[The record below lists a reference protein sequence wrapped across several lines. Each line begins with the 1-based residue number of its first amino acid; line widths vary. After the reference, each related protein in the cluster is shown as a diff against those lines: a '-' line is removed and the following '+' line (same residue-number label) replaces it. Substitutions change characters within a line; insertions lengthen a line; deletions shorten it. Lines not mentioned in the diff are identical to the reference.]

1 MFSSLKY
8 CVGTVESQL
17 MDQTSTSRGS
27 KDNGSSMLG
36 NQFDCKSSSK
46 ESLLVCTASNQK
58 GLKRKNS
65 SDNNP
70 ENSKQTKSEKFWD
83 FSITT
88 DIIVMEGSPC
98 TLLSPVPEMEQY
110 RSILVKDMRSEY
122 QNLCKSNEGIDAP
135 SESFNRWLLER
146 KVNDKGCDPML
157 PTVCREGV
165 SPAMYREIMY
175 DIPLRLTKIKSS
187 SDARKQL
194 FCYAEAARRMVETR
208 NAPAESRKI
217 VKWHIEETLSWLRKE
232 QNAVLLDYLNRLS
245 HLRRQCGPHLVATA
259 KHSVEDICLKM
270 YGLAQENAKKLLDKH
285 IGILRLHKIDL
296 PKSIEPSGRLVPVRS
311 MPMLCATPPLHNSVT
326 QEICKKN
333 ILLTYNGE
341 SLRIN
346 PEYLEK
352 LEHLYRQ
359 SCKDDPTMKLFLC
372 RVWCLLRRYQTFFGP
387 NQYEGIMLH
396 GALPSEVFEC
406 LNENFG
412 VTMECFASPLNCY
425 YKHYSSAF
433 ADTDSFFGS
442 VGPILQFFPVKG
454 SFEANAPFAEELME
468 AMVDHFEK
476 LLQQSTEPLS
486 FIVFV
491 PEWRDPTPVAI
502 LRMENSLFK
511 RKQLLVPA
519 FEHHYRSGL
528 QHAAPFK
535 DVYHTAVHGTLVFF
549 LQNDQGFAQ
558 WGPTQPRLQKLIQA
572 FSNKKHYHSE
582 PQ

>member
-1 MFSSLKY
+1 MNSI
-8 CVGTVESQL
+8 
-17 MDQTSTSRGS
+17 STSRM
-27 KDNGSSMLG
+27 DN
-36 NQFDCKSSSK
+36 NVFEERFKSSVSG
-46 ESLLVCTASNQK
+46 EHSQMDSATASSQK
-58 GLKRKNS
+58 MLKRKTS
-65 SDNNP
+65 SESP
-70 ENSKQTKSEKFWD
+70 LENTKQLKTEKFWN
-83 FSITT
+83 FAINA

-98 TLLSPVPEMEQY
+98 TLLSPVPEMEKY
-110 RSILVKDMRSEY
+110 RSVLVKEMREEY

-135 SESFNRWLLER
+135 NESFNRWLMER
-146 KVNDKGCDPML
+146 KVTDKGCDPIL
-157 PTVCREGV
+157 PTICREEI

-175 DIPLRLTKIKSS
+175 DIPLRLAKIKSC

-232 QNAVLLDYLNRLS
+232 QNAVLLDYLNRLA

-259 KHSVEDICLKM
+259 KQSVEDICKRM
-270 YGLAQENAKKLLDKH
+270 YNLSQENAKKLLDKH

-296 PKSIEPSGRLVPVRS
+296 PKTIEPSGRLVPVRP
-311 MPMLCATPPLHNSVT
+311 MRMLCATPSVHNSVT

-333 ILLTYNGE
+333 ILLTHNGE

-359 SCKDDPTMKLFLC
+359 FCKDDPTMKLFLC

-396 GALPSEVFEC
+396 GALPSKVFEC

-433 ADTDSFFGS
+433 ADTDSYFGS

-476 LLQQSTEPLS
+476 LLEQSKEPLS

-511 RKQLLVPA
+511 RKQVLVPA

-535 DVYHTAVHGTLVFF
+535 DVYHTAVHGTLIFF

-572 FSNKKHYHSE
+572 FSNKKT
-582 PQ
+582 

>member
-1 MFSSLKY
+1 
-8 CVGTVESQL
+8 
-17 MDQTSTSRGS
+17 MDQQNNSLC
-27 KDNGSSMLG
+27 DNGTSNDQFKPQSSGERFELEHT
-36 NQFDCKSSSK
+36 SSTQS
-46 ESLLVCTASNQK
+46 A
-58 GLKRKNS
+58 LKRKLS
-65 SDNNP
+65 T
-70 ENSKQTKSEKFWD
+70 ENCVEASKQAKTEKFWD
-83 FSITT
+83 FTINS

-98 TLLSPVPEMEQY
+98 TLLSPIPEMEQY
-110 RSILVKDMRSEY
+110 RSSLVREMRDEY
-122 QNLCKSNEGIDAP
+122 QNLCKSNEGVDAP

-146 KVNDKGCDPML
+146 KVTDKGCDPML
-157 PTVCREGV
+157 PTVCKEDV

-175 DIPLRLTKIKSS
+175 DIPLRLAKIKSCP
-187 SDARKQL
+187 DARKQL

-208 NAPAESRKI
+208 NASAESRQV
-217 VKWHIEETLSWLRKE
+217 VKWHIEDTLSWLRKE
-232 QNAVLLDYLNRLS
+232 QNAVLLDYLNRLA

-259 KHSVEDICLKM
+259 KLSVESICRKM
-270 YGLAQENAKKLLDKH
+270 YHLSQENAKKLLDRH

-296 PKSIEPSGRLVPVRS
+296 PKTIEPSGKL
-311 MPMLCATPPLHNSVT
+311 MPIRPMRMLCATPSFYNSVT

-333 ILLTYNGE
+333 ILLTFNRE

-359 SCKDDPTMKLFLC
+359 FCKDDPTMKLFLC

-396 GALPSEVFEC
+396 GALPSQVFEC

-433 ADTDSFFGS
+433 ADTDSYFGS
-442 VGPILQFFPVKG
+442 VGPILNFFPVKG

-476 LLQQSTEPLS
+476 LLGQSKEPLS

-502 LRMENSLFK
+502 LRMENSQFK
-511 RKQLLVPA
+511 RKQVLVPA

-528 QHAAPFK
+528 QHAAPIK

-549 LQNDQGFAQ
+549 LQNDQGFAC

-572 FSNKKHYHSE
+572 FSNKKHKQHV
-582 PQ
+582 QQ